1 MKDWTEIE
9 WTAEDLEIEV
19 LNGMTEEE
27 FEEYLR
33 KIYESKK

>member
-9 WTAEDLEIEV
+9 YSSEDIEV
-19 LNGMTEEE
+19 EALNSMSEEE
-27 FEEYLR
+27 FEDHLR